1 MENTKKLIL
10 VPENEFKHLKARR
23 EMISTLPVLNEAAK
37 ISQEM
42 DMTLAKSEL
51 EPNLQLMQYN
61 QLMSRYR
68 TLLNKLNNTPQ
79 QTSPVAS
86 MENQSSSAKGTA
98 SINENADQIFAN
110 LPSRYR
116 EKAEHVLNFVR
127 NKPELLRW
135 SENGNIIHRGTL
147 IQGTHIADLIND
159 LMIKRKGFVPQG
171 KSEFLEALARMN
183 IPETH
188 ILNTDRRREIQEMK
202 LAGTMAQATKSP
214 EPAQTK
220 KSNRKS
226 PASIVQTRWLP
237 Y

>member
-1 MENTKKLIL
+1 
-10 VPENEFKHLKARR
+10 
-23 EMISTLPVLNEAAK
+23 MISTSPVLNEAAK

-51 EPNLQLMQYN
+51 EPKLQLMQYN

-135 SENGNIIHRGTL
+135 SENGIIIHRGTL
-147 IQGTHIADLIND
+147 IQVSYCRLD
-159 LMIKRKGFVPQG
+159 
-171 KSEFLEALARMN
+171 
-183 IPETH
+183 
-188 ILNTDRRREIQEMK
+188 
-202 LAGTMAQATKSP
+202 
-214 EPAQTK
+214 
-220 KSNRKS
+220 
-226 PASIVQTRWLP
+226 
-237 Y
+237 